1 MQLEDFHFLLTEEGQ
16 RYLDEL
22 GESPVSADSHLQ
34 LATKLREQVGSER
47 AHAVLETAMLRHRA
61 REKFSQAE
69 KMYFTRV
76 GLQQA
81 TAEVVSDYRSRR
93 YRESGSGHVADLGC
107 GIGGDALS
115 LTTQQVVTGVD
126 WHPLHLAMAQENVR
140 VYNHVEQFH
149 ALQADL
155 LELSPLPV
163 DALFADPGRRDEY
176 GRRISSVHHYRPPIS
191 FLEHWRER
199 VPNQGVKISPGVDYN
214 ELPPDAEIEFISFKG
229 TVREA
234 VLWFGGLRSSAGR
247 RATILPG
254 GHTLT
259 DESVSDIPVIKPRK
273 YLYEPDGAVIR
284 AHLVKQLARQIE
296 ASKIDPDIAY
306 LTADRAQPT
315 PFARCFVLDDVFP
328 FQLKKLRHYLRQ
340 RNVGK
345 VTIKKRG
352 SPLDPDALRHRL
364 RLRGDEHRVIFLTHV
379 LGEPMILIGSQTRL
393 DSDSV

>member
-1 MQLEDFHFLLTEEGQ
+1 MRLEDFHFLLTEEGQ
-16 RYLDEL
+16 RYLAEL
-22 GESPVSADSHLQ
+22 GESPVSADSHLR
-34 LATKLREQVGSER
+34 LATKLREQLGSER
-47 AHAVLETAMLRHRA
+47 AHAILETVMLRHKA

-93 YRESGSGHVADLGC
+93 YKESGFGHIADLGC

-115 LTTQQVVTGVD
+115 LTSQQTVTGVD
-126 WHPLHLAMAQENVR
+126 WRPLHLAMAQENVR
-140 VYNHVEQFH
+140 AYDHSERFH

-176 GRRISSVHHYRPPIS
+176 GHRINSVYRYRPPLN

-199 VPNQGVKISPGVDYN
+199 VPNQGVKISPAVDYD
-214 ELPPDAEIEFISFKG
+214 ELPPDAEVEFISFKG

-234 VLWFGGLRSSAGR
+234 VLWFGGLRSGAGR

-254 GHTLT
+254 RHTLT
-259 DESVSDIPVIKPRK
+259 DEPVSNIPVIKPRA

-284 AHLVKQLARQIE
+284 AHLVQQLAHHIG

-352 SPLDPDALRHRL
+352 SPLDPDTLRHRL
-364 RLRGDEHRVIFLTHV
+364 RLRGDEHRFIFLTHV
-379 LGEPMILIGSQTRL
+379 LGEPVVLIGL
-393 DSDSV
+393 KNEVGF

>member
-1 MQLEDFHFLLTEEGQ
+1 MRLEDFHFLLTQEGQ
-16 RYLDEL
+16 RYLGEL
-22 GESPVSADSHLQ
+22 GESPVTADSHLQ
-34 LATKLREQVGSER
+34 LATKLRGQVGSEQ

-61 REKFSQAE
+61 REKFSLAE
-69 KMYFTRV
+69 KMYFTQV

-81 TAEVVSDYRSRR
+81 TSEVVSDYRSRR
-93 YRESGSGHVADLGC
+93 YRESDSVHVADLGC

-115 LTTQQVVTGVD
+115 LTSQQTVTGVD

-140 VYNHVEQFH
+140 VYNHGERFR

-176 GRRISSVHHYRPPIS
+176 GRRISSVYRYRPPLG
-191 FLEHWRER
+191 FLEHWRKR

-214 ELPPDAEIEFISFKG
+214 ELPPDAEVEFISFKG
-229 TVREA
+229 VVREA
-234 VLWFGGLRSSAGR
+234 VLWFGGLRSDAGR

-259 DESVSDIPVIKPRK
+259 DKSVSNIPVIKPRK

-284 AHLVKQLARQIE
+284 AHLVQQLAHQIE

-306 LTADRAQPT
+306 LTTDRAQST
-315 PFARCFVLDDVFP
+315 PFAKCFVLDDVFP

-364 RLRGDEHRVIFLTHV
+364 RLRGDEFRVIFLTHV
-379 LGEPMILIGSQTRL
+379 LGEPMVLIGMHT
-393 DSDSV
+393 